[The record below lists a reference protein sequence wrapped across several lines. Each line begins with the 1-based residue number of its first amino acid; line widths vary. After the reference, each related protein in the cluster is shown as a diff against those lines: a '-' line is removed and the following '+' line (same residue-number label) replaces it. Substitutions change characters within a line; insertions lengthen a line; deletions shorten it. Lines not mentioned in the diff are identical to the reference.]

1 MNSFEKPKA
10 CYKIKNHPR
19 MMNLSKASSLA
30 FLIFLVILAAGCAR
44 VLFKPEMAFGPSEAK
59 WVEKTMASM
68 TLEEKIGQMVV
79 WRYNGQFVN
88 QDSDY
93 IERLKSL
100 IVERK
105 IGGLILYGGEV
116 YETAHLTNTVQRL
129 AKIPLLIASDFERG
143 IGNQISGAT
152 LFPPLMAVGA
162 TWSEEQAYLMGKVT
176 ALEGRALGIHMTY
189 SPVVDVNINPENPI
203 INVRSL
209 GEDPEQVSRLAVAFI
224 KGCQENGLIA
234 TAKHFPGHG
243 DTDQD
248 SHNLLPVVGGDRS
261 RLERVELYPFKK
273 AIEAGVQAI
282 MTAHL
287 QLPALDST
295 PATPATL
302 SPLIITGLL
311 REELGFEGLI
321 VTDAMGMGGVS
332 TLYSPG
338 EAALKAVQAG
348 VDIILLPPKPDEV
361 IEYLVQAVRNNQ
373 ISEERINLSVKRILE
388 AKARL
393 GLQKKRLVDL
403 GLLDKVVATKEHL
416 QIADRV
422 FESSITLV
430 KNEGPVLP
438 LSGST
443 QKIAV
448 FSLSSDPGDYFA
460 GRTFI
465 QEVKKRCPGL
475 VSFYADAFTGEEFI
489 REAVENSREADV
501 IVFAL
506 FSSLRAWKGSVGL
519 DFRHIQLV
527 QEAAANSTPVVVI
540 SFGSPYFL
548 RHFSFVDSYLCA
560 YRSDPPAQK
569 AAAKALFGEI
579 DIRGR
584 LPVSLPGLYPLGHGL
599 TLCKREKTP

>member
-1 MNSFEKPKA
+1 MKD
-10 CYKIKNHPR
+10 YPR
-19 MMNLSKASSLA
+19 MINLSKASSLT
-30 FLIFLVILAAGCAR
+30 LLLLLLILAAGCAR
-44 VLFKPEMAFGPSEAK
+44 VVYKPEMAFASSEAR
-59 WVEKTMASM
+59 WVEKTMARM
-68 TLEEKIGQMVV
+68 TLEEKIGQMVA

-88 QDSDY
+88 LDSDY

-105 IGGLILYGGEV
+105 IGGLILFGGEV
-116 YETAHLTNTVQRL
+116 YETAHLTNTVQEL

-143 IGNQISGAT
+143 VGNQISGAT

-162 TWSEEQAYLMGKVT
+162 TWSEELAYLMGKVT

-209 GEDPEQVSRLAVAFI
+209 GEDPEQVSRLAIAFI

-248 SHNLLPVVGGDRS
+248 SHSLLPTIGGDRS
-261 RLERVELYPFKK
+261 RLEKVELYPFKQ

-287 QLPALDST
+287 QLPALDPT
-295 PATPATL
+295 PDTPATL

-311 REELGFEGLI
+311 RNEIGFDGLI
-321 VTDAMGMGGVS
+321 VTDAMGMGGVT
-332 TLYSPG
+332 TLYSPE

-361 IEYLVQAVRNNQ
+361 IESLIQAVRNDQ
-373 ISEERINLSVKRILE
+373 ISEARINISVKRILE

-393 GLQKKRLVDL
+393 GLHKKRLVDL
-403 GLLDKVVATKEHL
+403 DILDEMVATKEHL
-416 QIADRV
+416 QNADRV

-430 KNEGPVLP
+430 KNEGSVLP

-448 FSLSSDPGDYFA
+448 FSLSSDPGGYFA

-475 VSFYADAFTGEEFI
+475 ISFYADTFTGEEFM
-489 REAVENSREADV
+489 REAVENSRKADV

-506 FSSLRAWKGSVGL
+506 FSSLSAWKGTVDL

-527 QEAAANSTPVVVI
+527 QEAAANSTPVVVV

-560 YRSDPPAQK
+560 YRWAEQAQK

-579 DIRGR
+579 DIKGR
-584 LPVSLPGLYPLGHGL
+584 LPVSLPGLYPAGHGL
-599 TLCKREKTP
+599 TLLKRGKTP

>member
-1 MNSFEKPKA
+1 MKLPKG
-10 CYKIKNHPR
+10 
-19 MMNLSKASSLA
+19 SSL
-30 FLIFLVILAAGCAR
+30 FLLLFLLILAVNCAR
-44 VLFKPEMAFGPSEAK
+44 IIYKPEMVFGPSEAR
-59 WVEKTMASM
+59 WVEKTIARM
-68 TLEEKIGQMVV
+68 TLEEKIGQMVAL
-79 WRYNGQFVN
+79 RYNGQFVN
-88 QDSDY
+88 LDSDY
-93 IERLKSL
+93 MGRLRSL

-105 IGGLILYGGEV
+105 IGGLILFGGEV
-116 YETAHLTNTVQRL
+116 YETAHLTNTVQEL

-143 IGNQISGAT
+143 VGNQISGAT

-176 ALEGRALGIHMTY
+176 AIEGRALGIHMTY

-209 GEDPEQVSRLAVAFI
+209 GESPEQVSRLSIAFI

-243 DTDQD
+243 DTAQD
-248 SHNLLPVVGGDRS
+248 SHSVLPTIGGDRN
-261 RLERVELYPFKK
+261 RLDKVELYPFKQ
-273 AIEAGVQAI
+273 AIKAGVQAI

-287 QLPALDST
+287 QLPELDPT
-295 PATPATL
+295 PDTPATL

-311 REELGFEGLI
+311 REEIGFDGLI
-321 VTDAMGMGGVS
+321 VTDAMNMGGVT
-332 TLYSPG
+332 TLYSPE

-361 IEYLVQAVRNNQ
+361 IESLIKAVRDDQ
-373 ISEERINLSVKRILE
+373 ISEERINISVKRILE

-393 GLQKKRLVDL
+393 GLHNKKLVDL
-403 GLLDKVVATKEHL
+403 DTLDERVATKENL
-416 QIADRV
+416 QSADLV
-422 FESSITLV
+422 FESSMTLV
-430 KNEGPVLP
+430 RNEDSVLP
-438 LSGST
+438 LSGRG

-448 FSLSSDPGDYFA
+448 FSLSSDPGGYFA

-465 QEVKKRCPGL
+465 REVKKRCPSL
-475 VSFYADAFTGEEFI
+475 INFYADAFTGEEFI
-489 REAVENSREADV
+489 QEAVENSRKADV

-506 FSSLRAWKGSVGL
+506 FSSLGAWKGTVDL

-527 QEAAANSTPVVVI
+527 QEAAAKSTPVVVV

-548 RHFSFVDSYLCA
+548 RHFSFVDSYICA
-560 YRSDPPAQK
+560 YRWADQAQK

-579 DIRGR
+579 DIKGK
-584 LPVSLPGLYPLGHGL
+584 LPVSLPGLYPAGHGL
-599 TLCKREKTP
+599 VLPKRGKTP

>member
-1 MNSFEKPKA
+1 MKD
-10 CYKIKNHPR
+10 HPR
-19 MMNLSKASSLA
+19 MMNLSKASSLT
-30 FLIFLVILAAGCAR
+30 FLIFLLILVASCAR
-44 VLFKPEMAFGPSEAK
+44 VVYKPGMAFGPSEAR
-59 WVEKTMASM
+59 WVEMTMARM
-68 TLEEKIGQMVV
+68 TLEEKIGQMVA

-88 QDSDY
+88 LDSDY
-93 IERLKSL
+93 IESLKSL

-105 IGGLILYGGEV
+105 IGGLILFGGEV
-116 YETAHLTNTVQRL
+116 YETAHLTNTVQEM

-143 IGNQISGAT
+143 VGNQISGAT

-209 GEDPEQVSRLAVAFI
+209 GEDPVQVSRLAIAFI

-248 SHNLLPVVGGDRS
+248 SHSLLPTIRGDRS
-261 RLERVELYPFKK
+261 RLDKVELYPFKQ

-287 QLPALDST
+287 QLPALDPT
-295 PATPATL
+295 PDTPATL

-311 REELGFEGLI
+311 REEIGFDGLI
-321 VTDAMGMGGVS
+321 VTDAMGMGGVT
-332 TLYSPG
+332 TLYCPE

-348 VDIILLPPKPDEV
+348 VDIILLPPKPDDV
-361 IEYLVQAVRNNQ
+361 IESLIQAVRNDQ
-373 ISEERINLSVKRILE
+373 ISEARINISVKRILE

-393 GLQKKRLVDL
+393 GLHKKRLVDL
-403 GLLDKVVATKEHL
+403 DILDEMVATKEHL
-416 QIADRV
+416 QNADQV

-443 QKIAV
+443 QKIAI
-448 FSLSSDPGDYFA
+448 FSLSSDPGGYFA

-465 QEVKKRCPGL
+465 REVKKRCPGL
-475 VSFYADAFTGEEFI
+475 ITFYADAFTGEEFI
-489 REAVENSREADV
+489 QEAVEKSSKADV

-506 FSSLRAWKGSVGL
+506 FSSLRAWKGTVDL

-527 QEAAANSTPVVVI
+527 QEAAANSTPVVVV

-560 YRSDPPAQK
+560 YRWAEQAQR

-579 DIRGR
+579 DIKGR
-584 LPVSLPGLYPLGHGL
+584 LPVSLPGLYPAGHGL
-599 TLCKREKTP
+599 ALSKRGKAP

>member
-1 MNSFEKPKA
+1 
-10 CYKIKNHPR
+10 
-19 MMNLSKASSLA
+19 
-30 FLIFLVILAAGCAR
+30 
-44 VLFKPEMAFGPSEAK
+44 
-59 WVEKTMASM
+59 
-68 TLEEKIGQMVV
+68 
-79 WRYNGQFVN
+79 
-88 QDSDY
+88 
-93 IERLKSL
+93 
-100 IVERK
+100 
-105 IGGLILYGGEV
+105 
-116 YETAHLTNTVQRL
+116 
-129 AKIPLLIASDFERG
+129 
-143 IGNQISGAT
+143 
-152 LFPPLMAVGA
+152 
-162 TWSEEQAYLMGKVT
+162 
-176 ALEGRALGIHMTY
+176 
-189 SPVVDVNINPENPI
+189 
-203 INVRSL
+203 
-209 GEDPEQVSRLAVAFI
+209 
-224 KGCQENGLIA
+224 
-234 TAKHFPGHG
+234 
-243 DTDQD
+243 
-248 SHNLLPVVGGDRS
+248 
-261 RLERVELYPFKK
+261 
-273 AIEAGVQAI
+273 

-321 VTDAMGMGGVS
+321 VTDAMEMGGVT

-361 IEYLVQAVRNNQ
+361 IEFLIAAVGDNQ
-373 ISEERINLSVKRILE
+373 ISEERINLSVKKILE

-393 GLQKKRLVDL
+393 GLHKKRLVDL
-403 GLLDKVVATKEHL
+403 DILDKLVATKENL
-416 QIADRV
+416 QIADKM

-430 KNEGPVLP
+430 KNEGPILP

-448 FSLSSDPGDYFA
+448 FSLSSDPGGYFA

-475 VSFYADAFTGEEFI
+475 ASFYADAFTGEEFI
-489 REAVENSREADV
+489 QEAMERSKKADV

-560 YRSDPPAQK
+560 YRYVPQAQK

-599 TLCKREKTP
+599 TLSKRKKTP